1 MKNIMTFTTIATLML
16 ASTAHAAEYS
26 LMIYETKAELAART
40 DSEKSGT
47 YWGGYNAFAV
57 ELVKAG
63 IMRGGSAV
71 DEKTVRVV
79 ASGKTSEQNPEV
91 NGSHLGGYFVIDVP
105 NIEAATSWAAKMP
118 TQGFVEVR
126 PHRANPTM
134 PMKK

>member
-1 MKNIMTFTTIATLML
+1 MKTILKITTLATIML

-26 LMIYETKAELAART
+26 LVVYETKAELAART
-40 DSEKSGT
+40 DTAKSDA
-47 YWGGYNAFAV
+47 YWNGYNAFAG

-71 DEKTVRVV
+71 DEKIVRVV
-79 ASGKTSEQNPEV
+79 ASGKTSELNPEV
-91 NGSHLGGYFVIDVP
+91 NGSHMGGYFVIEVP
-105 NIEAATSWAAKMP
+105 NIEAATSWAAKVP

-134 PMKK
+134 QMKK

>member
-1 MKNIMTFTTIATLML
+1 MKNIMTFTTLATLML

-26 LMIYETKAELAART
+26 LLIYETKAELAART
-40 DSEKSGT
+40 DAAKSDA
-47 YWGGYNAFAV
+47 YWGGYNAFAG

-71 DEKTVRVV
+71 DEKTVYVV
-79 ASGKTSEQNPEV
+79 ASGKISEQNREV
-91 NGSHLGGYFVIDVP
+91 NGTHLGGYFVIDVP
-105 NIEAATSWAAKMP
+105 NIEAASSWAAKVP

-134 PMKK
+134 QMKK